1 MKILTILGSSRRG
14 GNTEYLVNEM
24 MDGIQHTELFLGDY
38 KLDPIIDERHSEKGF
53 TPSSDD
59 YELVLE
65 QLLSHDIIV
74 FATPV
79 YWFGMSAQ
87 MKIFFDRW
95 SQYLRDERFN
105 MKDSLRE
112 KQAYVVTAGGS
123 NPHITAL
130 PLIQQ
135 FGHIFD
141 FVGMNYTDYVI
152 AKGVKPGEI
161 KSDILALEKAKQWNE
176 HFKSLA

>member
-1 MKILTILGSSRRG
+1 MKILTILGSSRRE
-14 GNTEYLVNEM
+14 GNTEYLVRKIV
-24 MDGIQHTELFLGDY
+24 DGVQHTELFLGDY
-38 KLDPIIDERHSEKGF
+38 KLDPIIDERHREGGF
-53 TPSSDD
+53 NETHDD
-59 YELVLE
+59 YESVLE
-65 QLLSHDIIV
+65 QLLAHDIIV

-87 MKIFFDRW
+87 MKVFFDRW

-105 MKDSLRE
+105 MKAALQN
-112 KQAYVVTAGGS
+112 KQAYVVTTGGS

-141 FVGMNYTDYVI
+141 FVGMTYKDYMI
-152 AKGVKPGEI
+152 GNAVKPGEV
-161 KSDILALEKAKQWNE
+161 KEDILALQKAKQWNE
-176 HFKSLA
+176 HFKTLI